1 MIDII
6 QQTLDKIEQEPRS
19 LRTFV
24 AQYAADTRDIG
35 FFLDLDRFREGR
47 AILSFL
53 ADTERCRR
61 FFDMRYEDITAV
73 LTDMW
78 AA

>member
-1 MIDII
+1 MIDAIHK
-6 QQTLDKIEQEPRS
+6 TLDKITSEPRS

-24 AQYAADTRDIG
+24 AQYAQETHDLG
-35 FFLDLDRFREGR
+35 FFFDLDRFPEGR
-47 AILSFL
+47 EILSFL

-61 FFDMRYEDITAV
+61 FFDTRYEDITAV
-73 LTDMW
+73 LTDMR